1 MYCGE
6 PWDRC
11 SSGSRCSTSIEARR
25 SRRAIAVWPGT
36 ARTAIRFGPY
46 ARRTWSRSRSGV
58 LRRWRMSLGYDGE
71 RSDAPVLDQLET
83 ILRHVADELAL
94 WRARAVKAE
103 AELKESG
110 GRSGGPAAKPDAETR
125 NRVADLEQENKTLRQ
140 RVEAARLRVH
150 DLLSRLTFLE
160 E

>member
-1 MYCGE
+1 M
-6 PWDRC
+6 
-11 SSGSRCSTSIEARR
+11 A
-25 SRRAIAVWPGT
+25 
-36 ARTAIRFGPY
+36 
-46 ARRTWSRSRSGV
+46 
-58 LRRWRMSLGYDGE
+58 YDGE

-110 GRSGGPAAKPDAETR
+110 GRGPAAKLDPETR
-125 NRVADLEQENKTLRQ
+125 GRVADLEQENKTLKQ
-140 RVEAARLRVH
+140 RVEAARTRVH

-160 E
+160 EQARATAGGGGRVGAGGGGGGGGAGAGTASGAAGGGAPGEVVR

>member
-1 MYCGE
+1 M
-6 PWDRC
+6 
-11 SSGSRCSTSIEARR
+11 A
-25 SRRAIAVWPGT
+25 
-36 ARTAIRFGPY
+36 
-46 ARRTWSRSRSGV
+46 
-58 LRRWRMSLGYDGE
+58 YDGE

-110 GRSGGPAAKPDAETR
+110 GRGPAAKLDPETR
-125 NRVADLEQENKTLRQ
+125 GRVADLEQENKTLKQ
-140 RVEAARLRVH
+140 RVEAARTRVH

-160 E
+160 EQARATAGGGGRVGAGGAGAGTASGAAGGGAPGEAAR

>member
-1 MYCGE
+1 M
-6 PWDRC
+6 
-11 SSGSRCSTSIEARR
+11 A
-25 SRRAIAVWPGT
+25 
-36 ARTAIRFGPY
+36 
-46 ARRTWSRSRSGV
+46 
-58 LRRWRMSLGYDGE
+58 YDGE

-110 GRSGGPAAKPDAETR
+110 GRGPAAKLDPETR
-125 NRVADLEQENKTLRQ
+125 GRVADLEQENKALKQ
-140 RVEAARLRVH
+140 RVEGARTRVH

-160 E
+160 EQARETTAGGGGRGATGGSSIGGGSSGASGAGTGAGAAGGGDAR

>member
-1 MYCGE
+1 M
-6 PWDRC
+6 
-11 SSGSRCSTSIEARR
+11 A
-25 SRRAIAVWPGT
+25 
-36 ARTAIRFGPY
+36 
-46 ARRTWSRSRSGV
+46 
-58 LRRWRMSLGYDGE
+58 YDGE

-110 GRSGGPAAKPDAETR
+110 GRGPATKLDPETR
-125 NRVADLEQENKTLRQ
+125 GRVADLEQENKTLKQ
-140 RVEAARLRVH
+140 RVEAARTRVQ

-160 E
+160 EQARETAGGGGRAGSAGAGTASGSGGGGASGEAAR